1 MLSVKEKET
10 IITKNSRALT
20 DFFKGIA
27 IILVI
32 LVHSHQAFDLLPM
45 FNAVQRFGQMGCQIF
60 FVLSSLGLCFSYS
73 KKQLPFIPF
82 MKKRVSK
89 LLIGYYGAII
99 LHAVYRVLVAIM
111 QGKDIV
117 SSLNIPGIIINM
129 LFLNGFVPINGIN
142 NTIVRGGWYVGT
154 TVILYALFPLLY
166 KIYFTEKNAFW
177 KKYRAIIF
185 PLAIFCITFP
195 AIIIAGLIHPALM
208 CSNNSFVYFS
218 FVNQLT
224 PFSLGLVLFDIK
236 NQLRITKKTLLFSL
250 LALIV
255 SIILF
260 FGEFQYSF
268 VFCPSFVAISFLLLY
283 MWVSTNQNIYNTIN
297 EGSNCIIRT
306 ILKFGAN
313 SFSIYL
319 THSFIVYEFSM
330 VCLKFLHMMHPND
343 LVWYI
348 VLLPIEFC
356 LIFIVGYVYNK
367 CIALL
372 QRKNIKAE

>member
-1 MLSVKEKET
+1 MLDAKET

-32 LVHSHQAFDLLPM
+32 LVHSHQKFDLDPM

-60 FVLSSLGLCFSYS
+60 FVLSSFGLCFSYS
-73 KKQLPFIPF
+73 KEQLPFVPF

-89 LLIGYYGAII
+89 LLVGYYGAII
-99 LHAVYRVLVAIM
+99 LHAVYRVLLAIM
-111 QGKDIV
+111 QEGDII

-129 LFLNGFVPINGIN
+129 LFLNGFVPVNGIN

-185 PLAIFCITFP
+185 PLAIFCIAFP
-195 AIIIAGLIHPALM
+195 AIIVAGFIHPALM

-224 PFSLGLVLFDIK
+224 PFTLGLVLFDIK
-236 NQLRITKKTLLFSL
+236 NRLRITKKTLFFSL
-250 LALIV
+250 LALIA

-283 MWVSTNQNIYNTIN
+283 MWVSANQNIYNTIN
-297 EGSNCIIRT
+297 KGSNCIIRT

-313 SFSIYL
+313 SFPIYL
-319 THSFIVYEFSM
+319 THLFIVYDFSM
-330 VCLKFLHMMHPND
+330 VCLKFLHMVSPND

-356 LIFIVGYVYNK
+356 LAFIVGYVYNK
-367 CIALL
+367 CIMLF